1 MSRGTALEWNAST
14 MAKHRLVR
22 PRAQT
27 TRQYGLEWRLE
38 GERLTHSSTE
48 LSPRLACVAKRFEHR
63 GLVVDSR
70 ARQISIP
77 RGVEAKKRGRIYMLG
92 VVVLPIIVVPFLVV
106 DEPAQVQKRAPKCV
120 IQVGGI
126 VPPKAMISRRVAL
139 GGLSVLTLSCAGKRY
154 SVTIDAKGAIVD
166 SKYL

>member
-1 MSRGTALEWNAST
+1 
-14 MAKHRLVR
+14 
-22 PRAQT
+22 
-27 TRQYGLEWRLE
+27 
-38 GERLTHSSTE
+38 
-48 LSPRLACVAKRFEHR
+48 
-63 GLVVDSR
+63 VVDSR